1 MQIRPNGLNMFKFS
15 IILLL
20 KIWSILYNYNIIILI
35 LFQAAAAGAGGDAEE
50 DEDIDDEGKNL
61 LNLF

>member
-1 MQIRPNGLNMFKFS
+1 MKTFNTI
-15 IILLL
+15 IIL
-20 KIWSILYNYNIIILI
+20 SYLI

-61 LNLF
+61 SNLV